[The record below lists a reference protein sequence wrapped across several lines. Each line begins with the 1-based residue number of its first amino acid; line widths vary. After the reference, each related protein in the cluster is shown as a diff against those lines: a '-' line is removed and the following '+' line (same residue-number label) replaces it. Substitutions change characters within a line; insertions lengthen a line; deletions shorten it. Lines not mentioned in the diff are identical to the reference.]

1 MTSYIKTGD
10 NGIRSYLIRHKRQ
23 LTIAGYVVTAIYLL
37 FSLIFS
43 DLGLLKY
50 YSMKRDHN
58 RLSHEISQLDSSNKS
73 MREEVTKLKTDPDYI
88 ESIARD
94 KLGLVKEGE
103 KVYKFQPPNPI
114 SK

>member
-10 NGIRSYLIRHKRQ
+10 NGIRNYLRQHKRQ
-23 LTIAGYVVTAIYLL
+23 LTIAGYVVTALYLL

-50 YSMKRDHN
+50 YSMKKDHN

-103 KVYKFQPPNPI
+103 KVYKFQPPNQI

>member
-10 NGIRSYLIRHKRQ
+10 NGFRNYLRQHKRQ

-50 YSMKRDHN
+50 FSIKRDHN

-73 MREEVTKLKTDPDYI
+73 LREEVTKLKTDPDYI

-103 KVYKFQPPNPI
+103 KVYKFEERTNQ
-114 SK
+114 K